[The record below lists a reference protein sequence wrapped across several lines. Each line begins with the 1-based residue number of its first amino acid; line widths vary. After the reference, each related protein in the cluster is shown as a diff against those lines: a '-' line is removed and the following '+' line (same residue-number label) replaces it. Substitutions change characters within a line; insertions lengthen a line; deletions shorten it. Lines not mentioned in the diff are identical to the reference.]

1 MGKAST
7 VRKKAASAKSG
18 STTIRASMRWWLVAG
33 VAVIAAAAVMV
44 AGSGNP
50 GSAGSLP
57 DPGAAGQEVV
67 VYKSPTCG
75 CCEEW
80 VGHLRSRGFRVVT
93 HNLADMGAIKAKNGV
108 PASLTS
114 CHTATVGGYAIEGH
128 VPADLILR
136 ILKERPAI
144 AGLAVPGMPGG
155 SPGMESAP
163 RVPYDVIAWDAAQ
176 ATSLYA
182 KR

>member
-1 MGKAST
+1 M
-7 VRKKAASAKSG
+7 
-18 STTIRASMRWWLVAG
+18 
-33 VAVIAAAAVMV
+33 
-44 AGSGNP
+44 
-50 GSAGSLP
+50 
-57 DPGAAGQEVV
+57 
-67 VYKSPTCG
+67 
-75 CCEEW
+75 
-80 VGHLRSRGFRVVT
+80 GHLRSRGFRVVT

-136 ILKERPAI
+136 ILEERPAI

>member
-108 PASLTS
+108 PA
-114 CHTATVGGYAIEGH
+114 
-128 VPADLILR
+128 DLILR
-136 ILKERPAI
+136 ILEERPAI